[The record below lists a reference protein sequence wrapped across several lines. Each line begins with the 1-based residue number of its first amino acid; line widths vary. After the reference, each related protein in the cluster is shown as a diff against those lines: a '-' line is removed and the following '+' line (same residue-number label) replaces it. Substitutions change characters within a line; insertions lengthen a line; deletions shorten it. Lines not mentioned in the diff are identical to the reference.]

1 MRAVWLRAFGAPT
14 ELHAE
19 DTPEPAP
26 APGTALV
33 DVAHANITFVE
44 TQVRAGTGPFRP
56 ALPTIPGNGVG
67 GVVRA
72 VGDGVDPAL
81 VGTRVVG
88 STGGSGGY
96 AEVALVPLDVL
107 YPVPDTLA
115 LDAAVAVLADGRT
128 ATLLVEAAKIRPG
141 ERVLIE
147 AAAGGVGTLL
157 TQLAKAA
164 GATVI
169 ALAGGSR
176 KTDLARSLGADQAID
191 YLDPAWPGQLGEPV
205 DVVFDGVG
213 GATGRTA
220 FEQLRGP
227 DGRILTYGLASGG
240 WTSVTEDEARD
251 RGVTIIRPTAGP
263 EDMRR
268 LTESA
273 LRAAADGTL
282 RPVIGQRYP
291 LEHAA
296 AAHAAIERR
305 ETVGKTLL
313 VTGRENL
320 ESNPAY

>member
-14 ELHAE
+14 ELRAE
-19 DTPEPAP
+19 ETPEPVP

-33 DVAHANITFVE
+33 DVAYANITFVE
-44 TQVRAGTGPFRP
+44 TQVRTGTGPFRP

-72 VGDGVDPAL
+72 VGDGGDPAL

-107 YPVPDTLA
+107 YPVPDALA

-128 ATLLVEAAKIRPG
+128 ASLLVEAAAIRPG

-157 TQLAKAA
+157 IQLAKAA

-176 KTDLARSLGADQAID
+176 KTELARSLGADQAID
-191 YLDPAWPGQLGEPV
+191 YLDSAWPEQLDAPV

-213 GATGRTA
+213 GATGRAA
-220 FEQLRGP
+220 FEQLRSHG
-227 DGRILTYGLASGG
+227 GRILTYGLASGE
-240 WTSVTEDEARD
+240 WTSLTEDEAAD

-263 EDMRR
+263 EAMRR

-273 LRAAADGTL
+273 LDAAADGTL
-282 RPVIGQRYP
+282 RPIIGQRYP
-291 LEHAA
+291 LERADE
-296 AAHAAIERR
+296 AHTAIEERR
-305 ETVGKTLL
+305 TVGKTLL
-313 VTGRENL
+313 VVAEDHP
-320 ESNPAY
+320 ESNPAS

>member
-1 MRAVWLRAFGAPT
+1 MRAVWLRAFGTPT
-14 ELHAE
+14 ELRAE
-19 DTPEPAP
+19 DTPEPVP
-26 APGTALV
+26 APGSALV
-33 DVAHANITFVE
+33 DVAYANITFVE
-44 TQVRAGTGPFRP
+44 TQVRAGSGPFRP
-56 ALPTIPGNGVG
+56 ELPTIPGNGVG

-72 VGDGVDPAL
+72 VGDGLDPAL

-88 STGGSGGY
+88 STGGAGGY
-96 AEVALVPLDVL
+96 AEVALVPRDVL

-128 ATLLVEAAKIRPG
+128 ATLLIEAAKIRPG

-169 ALAGGSR
+169 ALAGGPR
-176 KTDLARSLGADQAID
+176 KTELAISLGADRAVD
-191 YLDPAWPGQLGEPV
+191 YLDPAWPGKLDGPV

-220 FEQLRGP
+220 FQHLRGG
-227 DGRILTYGLASGG
+227 GRILTYGLASGE
-240 WTSVTEDEARD
+240 WTSIGEDEAAE

-273 LRAAADGTL
+273 LSAAADGTL
-282 RPVIGQRYP
+282 RPVIGQRFP
-291 LEHAA
+291 LERADN
-296 AAHAAIERR
+296 AHAAIEARQ
-305 ETVGKTLL
+305 TVGKTLL
-313 VTGRENL
+313 VTASADAMR
-320 ESNPAY
+320 

>member
-1 MRAVWLRAFGAPT
+1 MRAVWLREFGAPT

-19 DTPEPAP
+19 ETPEPSL

-33 DVAHANITFVE
+33 DVAYANITFVE
-44 TQVRAGTGPFRP
+44 TQARAGTGPFHP
-56 ALPTIPGNGVG
+56 ELPTVPGNGVG

-96 AEVALVPLDVL
+96 AEVALVPEAVL
-107 YPVPDTLA
+107 YPVPDGLA

-128 ATLLVEAAKIRPG
+128 ASLLVEAAAIRPG

-157 TQLAKAA
+157 IQLAKAA
-164 GATVI
+164 GAVVV
-169 ALAGGSR
+169 ALAGGPR
-176 KTDLARSLGADQAID
+176 KTGLATDLGAAQAID
-191 YLDPAWPGQLGEPV
+191 YRDPAWPGLLREPV

-213 GATGRTA
+213 GAIGRTA
-220 FEQLRGP
+220 FEQLRRG
-227 DGRILTYGLASGG
+227 GRILTYGLAGG
-240 WTSVTEDEARD
+240 QWTEIPEEEAER
-251 RGVTIIRPTAGP
+251 RGVRVVRPTAGP

-273 LRAAADGTL
+273 LRAAAEGRL
-282 RPVIGQRYP
+282 RPVIGQRFP
-291 LEHAA
+291 LERADE
-296 AAHAAIERR
+296 AHAAIQERR
-305 ETVGKTLL
+305 TVGKTLL
-313 VTGRENL
+313 VAGGAHQAGLST
-320 ESNPAY
+320 P